1 MVDKSRRRFLT
12 KSALAAATLAAG
24 QALPPVIRKALAVAP
39 TRVKGTIEDV
49 QHVVIFMQENRSF
62 DHYFGSMR
70 GVRGFGDP
78 RPLGLP
84 DGKPVWYQPV
94 TPGSPDYVL
103 PFHLNSA
110 DTSAQTMKD
119 LNHDWKGSHQTWA
132 NHDAWVSQKTA
143 MTMGYFQREDI
154 PFYYA
159 LADAFTV
166 CDGYHASLF
175 GPTDPNRMFLFTG
188 TSGLSVSE
196 TGKQAI
202 ANMHDDNNTA
212 DMARDHN
219 QFKGYPWTTYAQRLQ
234 KAGVSWK
241 VYQEYDNYGDNT
253 IQLFTAFRDLK
264 RDSELYRRGR
274 TWASGSTAAN
284 ARASRGQ
291 HLVAAFEKD
300 VRGGTLPQVS
310 WIVAPYIMSEHPEA
324 TPAYGESL
332 SARLLNVLAENP
344 TVWSKTVFL
353 INYDENDGFFDHVP
367 PALPAIDPALGK
379 STVETTGE
387 DYHGVPVGFGLRVPM
402 LVVSPW

>member
-39 TRVKGTIEDV
+39 TRVKGTIEDD
-49 QHVVIFMQENRSF
+49 QHVVIFTQENRSF

-94 TPGSPDYVL
+94 APGSPDYVL

-110 DTSAQTMKD
+110 HTSAQTMKD
-119 LNHDWKGSHQTWA
+119 LNHHWKGSHQTWA
-132 NHDAWVSQKTA
+132 NHDVWVSQKTA

-188 TSGLSVSE
+188 TSGLSVGE

-219 QFKGYPWTTYAQRLQ
+219 QFKGYPWTTFALHLRL
-234 KAGVSWK
+234 G
-241 VYQEYDNYGDNT
+241 N
-253 IQLFTAFRDLK
+253 LF
-264 RDSELYRRGR
+264 G
-274 TWASGSTAAN
+274 
-284 ARASRGQ
+284 
-291 HLVAAFEKD
+291 
-300 VRGGTLPQVS
+300 
-310 WIVAPYIMSEHPEA
+310 
-324 TPAYGESL
+324 
-332 SARLLNVLAENP
+332 
-344 TVWSKTVFL
+344 
-353 INYDENDGFFDHVP
+353 
-367 PALPAIDPALGK
+367 
-379 STVETTGE
+379 
-387 DYHGVPVGFGLRVPM
+387 
-402 LVVSPW
+402 